1 MPPKQDNPIV
11 KTTQSKFEADEYEY
25 QLIAQH
31 PSKFHRQYG
40 RVESIPT
47 KLPEVDYL
55 YQLNTLKQ
63 YTTYQSQ
70 SKPSNHWQKENPKYD
85 KADIK
90 KVGQV

>member
-1 MPPKQDNPIV
+1 MPPKNQN
-11 KTTQSKFEADEYEY
+11 KFEADEYEY

-31 PSKFHRQYG
+31 PSKFHRKYG
-40 RVESIPT
+40 RVDSIPT

-55 YQLNTLKQ
+55 YQLRTLNQ
-63 YTTYQSQ
+63 YMNYTSHPEPKMT
-70 SKPSNHWQKENPKYD
+70 HWQKENPKYD